1 MSNLT
6 LGKKIAV
13 GFGLL
18 IAISMALGGM
28 GSWQMNRAK
37 TGSQLLAYEYVPEM
51 QVSAE
56 IRGAANRLMYQMR
69 GYGLSENDS
78 YYQHAEEELAEL
90 DTGLANGDALAKTA
104 VHLQKLEGQLA
115 TLRGVRDEYGD
126 LMEQTRT
133 ATAVLADA
141 RKGLDENAAQ
151 YMGQANDF
159 LSGQN
164 EAMEQEIQGASG
176 DLSERHAKVTI
187 INDIIDLGNDTR
199 IKAFKAQGL
208 RDISFMQDAQKNFP
222 QIASKLK
229 EIRRITHL
237 DADLARLDRIQAAAD
252 GYGASMEAFVQGWN
266 TLSALGKQRDEHGNE
281 MIEACKVLQE
291 AATEATVDISGNAAS
306 NLATASTVTLVGLVA
321 ALVVGVL
328 LAIFMIRSITGPIN
342 RVIAG
347 MQAGAEQVASAS
359 GQVSSASQ
367 QLAEGAS
374 EQASSL
380 EETAA
385 SLEMMASGAKE
396 SSSKSDRANGRSQEV
411 KNGAERGQAAMKGLN
426 GAMEK
431 IKNSSDETAKIIK
444 TIDEIAFQTNLL
456 ALNAAV
462 EAARAGDAG
471 KGFAVVAEEVR
482 NLAQRSAEAAKGTAD
497 LIDASKQNSDLGVQ
511 ATSEV
516 STILEEVVTGIIEV
530 SDLISEVSSTADE
543 QARSVDE
550 VNTAVGQMDLVTQSN
565 AASAEESA
573 SAAEEMS
580 AQAGEMNTLVQ
591 ELVKIVGS
599 ASTSVSAYS
608 GHSSGPRLPKPARF
622 KKSQPAKASVRNDL
636 GDFTMDEVIP
646 LDDDSL
652 IEI

>member
-1 MSNLT
+1 

-37 TGSQLLAYEYVPEM
+37 NGSHLLAYEYVPEM
-51 QVSAE
+51 QISAE

-69 GYGLSENDS
+69 GYGLSEVHS
-78 YYQHAEEELAEL
+78 YYENAEEELAAL
-90 DTGLANGDALAKTA
+90 DKGLANGDALAKNA
-104 VHLQKLEGQLA
+104 VHLTKLEGQLA
-115 TLRGVRDEYGD
+115 TLRGVRGEYGD
-126 LMEQTRT
+126 LMEKTRA

-141 RKGLDENAAQ
+141 RKGLDENAAS
-151 YMGQANDF
+151 YMREANDY

-164 EAMEQEIQGASG
+164 RKMAEEITDGTG
-176 DLSERHAKVTI
+176 DLEQRLQKITL
-187 INDIIDLGNDTR
+187 INDVIDLGNDTR
-199 IKAFKAQGL
+199 IKAFKSQAL
-208 RDISFMQDAQKNFP
+208 RDPSIIHEAQKNFP
-222 QIASKLK
+222 KISSSLASLRKM
-229 EIRRITHL
+229 TTS
-237 DADLARLDRIQAAAD
+237 DADMESLGKIQAAAD
-252 GYGASMEAFVQGWN
+252 GYGASMEEFLVGWN
-266 TLSALGKQRDEHGNE
+266 TLGALGKQRNDDGQE
-281 MIEACKVLQE
+281 MIAACKVLQE
-291 AATEATVDISGNAAS
+291 AATEATVSISGTAAS

-321 ALVVGVL
+321 ALIVGVL

-342 RVIAG
+342 RVISG

-380 EETAA
+380 EETPA

-396 SSSKSDRANGRSQEV
+396 SSSKSERANGRSQEV
-411 KNGAERGQAAMKGLN
+411 KSGAERGQAAMKGLN
-426 GAMEK
+426 EAMEK

-511 ATSEV
+511 ATNEV

-530 SDLISEVSSTADE
+530 SDLINDVSSTADE

-599 ASTSVSAYS
+599 ASENGSVYT
-608 GHSSGPRLPKPARF
+608 GHHGGLSLPKPSQFR
-622 KKSQPAKASVRNDL
+622 KSRSAKAPAHRDL